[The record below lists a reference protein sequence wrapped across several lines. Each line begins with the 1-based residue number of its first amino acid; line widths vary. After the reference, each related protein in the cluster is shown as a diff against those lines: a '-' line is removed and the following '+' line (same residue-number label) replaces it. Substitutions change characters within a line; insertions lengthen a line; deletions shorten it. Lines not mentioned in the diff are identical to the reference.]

1 MRGTPPTRSSGRSAR
16 PWRTGTARPTARRFE
31 CIDAIKAACGEH
43 YEGYLQGNAMK
54 YLWRYRLKGRPYEDL
69 QKAAW
74 YVARLA
80 AEVRG
85 E

>member
-1 MRGTPPTRSSGRSAR
+1 MH
-16 PWRTGTARPTARRFE
+16 RRHQ
-31 CIDAIKAACGEH
+31 GGLRRH
-43 YEGYLQGNAMK
+43 YEGYLQGDAMK

-80 AEVRG
+80 EEVRG

>member
-1 MRGTPPTRSSGRSAR
+1 MSDSVNHPAHYMGGEI
-16 PWRTGTARPTARRFE
+16 E

-74 YVARLA
+74 YVAKLA
-80 AEVRG
+80 EEVRG

>member
-1 MRGTPPTRSSGRSAR
+1 MNHPAHY
-16 PWRTGTARPTARRFE
+16 TGGEIE
-31 CIDAIKAACGEH
+31 CIDAIK
-43 YEGYLQGNAMK
+43 
-54 YLWRYRLKGRPYEDL
+54 KGRPYEDL

-80 AEVRG
+80 EEVRG

>member
-1 MRGTPPTRSSGRSAR
+1 MSDSVNHPAHY
-16 PWRTGTARPTARRFE
+16 TGGDIE

-43 YEGYLQGNAMK
+43 YEGYLQ
-54 YLWRYRLKGRPYEDL
+54 
-69 QKAAW
+69 KAAW

-80 AEVRG
+80 EEVRG

>member
-1 MRGTPPTRSSGRSAR
+1 MSDNVNHPAHYTSGDV
-16 PWRTGTARPTARRFE
+16 E

-43 YEGYLQGNAMK
+43 YEGYLQCNAMK

-80 AEVRG
+80 EEVRG